1 MQGEGGNCGKELMRE
16 RRHPRWRWLRPSAAL
31 LGLALPLF
39 AAAVTPAAGP
49 TVEASQG
56 GYGGYS
62 WSPSSTEVGT
72 GGAVA
77 FKNPSG
83 SVPHGVVWESGP
95 ESPSCA
101 GVPIGE
107 GRTSWSGSCTFSQPG
122 TYRFY
127 CYVHPT
133 EMKGTVVVSPSG
145 TVTTT
150 PTVPQESGES
160 PPSGAPAEALALP
173 RRQHGESVR
182 GSIGITAAGAGGTLE
197 VDLLVPRAAV
207 SGSGLHGMLRA
218 GGRTLSRVASGRLRF
233 AVPLNPVAR
242 RALRRRG
249 RLPMTIKLIVRP
261 TQGEAVRLTRKVVLD
276 A

>member
-1 MQGEGGNCGKELMRE
+1 MRE
-16 RRHPRWRWLRPSAAL
+16 RRHSKWRLLRPSAAL
-31 LGLALPLF
+31 LGLALPLL
-39 AAAVTPAAGP
+39 AAGTVPAAGP
-49 TVEASQG
+49 TVEAGEG
-56 GYGGYS
+56 GYGGGYS
-62 WSPSSTEVGT
+62 WSPSTAEVGA
-72 GGAVA
+72 GAAVA

-95 ESPSCA
+95 ESPSCS

-150 PTVPQESGES
+150 PTIPQESGES
-160 PPSGAPAEALALP
+160 PPSGAPVEALALP
-173 RRQHGESVR
+173 RRQHGETVR
-182 GSIGITAAGAGGTLE
+182 GSIGIKAAGAGGTLE

-207 SGSGLHGMLRA
+207 SSSRLNGMLRA
-218 GGRTLSRVASGRLRF
+218 GRRIFSRVASGRLRF
-233 AVPLNPVAR
+233 AVPLDSPAR
-242 RALRRRG
+242 QALRRRG
-249 RLPMTIKLIVRP
+249 RLPLTIRLTVRP
-261 TQGEAVRLTRKVVLD
+261 PQGEAVRLTRRVVLD